1 MDEMDTLRLVMKPGP
16 GWPSD
21 WITIIGDGGEENFR
35 SDVSSVFQD
44 YGFKDW
50 ATEYF
55 IQNRQDTF

>member
-16 GWPSD
+16 GWPD
-21 WITIIGDGGEENFR
+21 WITINGDGGEENFR

-55 IQNRQDTF
+55 IQNR